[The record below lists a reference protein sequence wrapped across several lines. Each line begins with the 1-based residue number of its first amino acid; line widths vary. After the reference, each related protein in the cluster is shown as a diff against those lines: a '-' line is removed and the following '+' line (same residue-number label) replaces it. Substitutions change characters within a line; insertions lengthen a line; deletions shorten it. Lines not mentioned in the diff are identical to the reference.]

1 MKLSERLARVRKHV
15 EKQQIEFAEELGVSA
30 RSYANYERDVSEP
43 PISLCVDICK
53 KYNISAEWMFLDSG
67 DMFETK
73 ITTIIERA
81 IIDTRQH
88 MIKNNVTLSPEKEA
102 ALIVHLFEQFMDN
115 PSLGDE
121 SINRLFKMAS

>member
-1 MKLSERLARVRKHV
+1 MKLSERLAHVRKHIG
-15 EKQQIEFAEELGVSA
+15 KQQIEFAEELGVSA

-53 KYNISAEWMFLDSG
+53 KYHISAEWMFLDSG
-67 DMFETK
+67 DMIETK
-73 ITTIIERA
+73 VTTIIERA
-81 IIDTRQH
+81 IIETRQH

-121 SINRLFKMAS
+121 SINRLFNMAS